1 MAQWIDFGLWHQEV
15 SERFSYTCIAL
26 RDVINFLAL
35 LARFIRV
42 ALWVWFGFGVLWGFL
57 LWFLFSDPSYDSM
70 ILASKWLESREVVSM
85 ETLLFSCISR
95 IYWVDAHLDR
105 IESCDLNGKLRQ
117 VLVSQVSHPFALTQV
132 RRVSCYYYYP
142 WCVGEFVQW
151 SLGTGKC

>member
-1 MAQWIDFGLWHQEV
+1 
-15 SERFSYTCIAL
+15 
-26 RDVINFLAL
+26 
-35 LARFIRV
+35 
-42 ALWVWFGFGVLWGFL
+42 
-57 LWFLFSDPSYDSM
+57 
-70 ILASKWLESREVVSM
+70 M
-85 ETLLFSCISR
+85 EAHLFSCAFR

-132 RRVSCYYYYP
+132 RFSCCHHSP

>member
-1 MAQWIDFGLWHQEV
+1 
-15 SERFSYTCIAL
+15 
-26 RDVINFLAL
+26 
-35 LARFIRV
+35 
-42 ALWVWFGFGVLWGFL
+42 
-57 LWFLFSDPSYDSM
+57 
-70 ILASKWLESREVVSM
+70 M